1 MGIVKISGDM
11 HEKTRIASKA
21 MTRSINAQAEH
32 WMKVGMM
39 AESHPQL
46 CYTDLLGLMLDE
58 ARKHEAADNQSTL
71 STSRET
77 A

>member
-11 HEKTRIASKA
+11 HEQTRIASKA

-39 AESHPQL
+39 AETHPQL

-58 ARKHEAADNQSTL
+58 ARKYEAADNQVN
-71 STSRET
+71 TSVSQKI

>member
-1 MGIVKISGDM
+1 MGIVKISGEM
-11 HEKTRIASKA
+11 HEKTRVASKA

-32 WMKVGMM
+32 WMKVGLL
-39 AESHPQL
+39 AETHPHL

-58 ARKHEAADNQSTL
+58 ARQQETANHQSTPAQ
-71 STSRET
+71 SRDI